1 MTLVEP
7 QVKSPSLDSLAT
19 APDGNGRTAWAML
32 MVLTFG
38 FALSQAYRTVPAII
52 APPLQQ
58 EFGLTPEQLGLFA
71 GAFHFSFGA
80 LQLFMGIGIDV
91 WGPRRTVLVASP
103 LTVVGALIA
112 ATADGFGQL
121 LVAQVVIGVGC
132 APAFLVCTVFIARRF
147 EGERFAAVSG
157 AVLGI
162 GSVGL
167 LLTGTPLAW
176 LVDMASWR
184 AGYIALGAGSVA
196 AWLAIWWMV
205 EEAPA
210 PAGTPT
216 PPGVMAALRGYGEL
230 FSLRHT
236 WGILVLATFT
246 YASFLALRGLWLGPM
261 MVERHGFTL
270 VQAGHVALA
279 VSVMGML
286 GPPLFGRLDPGEA
299 SRRRWLVGYTLV
311 VAAMYAAM
319 AFNRQAAVDVVV
331 SIVMSLVSGYMVLQ
345 YADVRSAYPARM
357 IGRAMAIFTM
367 ALFLG
372 VALVQW
378 LTGLVAAAAPAWGVE
393 TYEAVLG
400 AIALMLALAAVGFRV
415 LPGPGRA

>member
-1 MTLVEP
+1 MDSHAT
-7 QVKSPSLDSLAT
+7 SPA
-19 APDGNGRTAWAML
+19 AQGRTAWAML
-32 MVLTFG
+32 MALTFG
-38 FALSQAYRTVPAII
+38 FALSQAFRTVAAII

-91 WGPRRTVLVASP
+91 WGPRRTVLVVSP
-103 LTVVGALIA
+103 LAIVGALIA
-112 ATADGFGQL
+112 ASAGGFGQL
-121 LVAQVVIGVGC
+121 LVGQVVIGVGC

-147 EGERFAAVSG
+147 AGERFAAVSG

-176 LVDMASWR
+176 LVDLTSWR
-184 AGYIALGAGSVA
+184 AGYLALATGSLA
-196 AWLAIWWMV
+196 AWLAIGWLV

-216 PPGVMAALRGYGEL
+216 PPGVLAALRGYREL

-246 YASFLALRGLWLGPM
+246 YASFMALRGLWLGPL

-270 VQAGHVALA
+270 VEAGHVALA

-286 GPPLFGRLDPGEA
+286 GPPLFGRLDPGDA
-299 SRRRWLVGYTLV
+299 HRRRWLVGYTLA

-319 AFNRQAAVDVVV
+319 AFNRLAAVDVAV
-331 SIVMSLVSGYMVLQ
+331 SIVMSLVSGYIVLQ
-345 YADVRSAYPARM
+345 YADVRSTYPARM
-357 IGRAMAIFTM
+357 IGRAMAVFTM

-378 LTGLVAAAAPAWGVE
+378 LTGLVAAAAPGWGVE
-393 TYEAVLG
+393 AYEAVLG
-400 AIALMLALAAVGFRV
+400 AIALMLALAAIGFRV
-415 LPGPGRA
+415 LPGPRPA